1 MKLSE
6 FDYHLPPELIAQY
19 PPVRRTSSRML
30 VVDRRDGSLTDS
42 HFSRLPDFIDDS
54 CFLVVN
60 DSRVIRARL
69 IGRRQTGGKVEVL
82 LVRRLG
88 DARWK
93 AMLQPSGR
101 VREGE
106 EVLFSQRYGL
116 TVTDS
121 PGGVEREVAFAT
133 AGDERRILA
142 RFGAVPL
149 PPYIHRDPS
158 KADSRRYQTV
168 YADPAGSVAAPT
180 AGLHFDRHM
189 LARLKRNLIPVERV
203 TLHVGPGTF
212 KPVQV
217 EDISKH
223 RIDPEL
229 AVISKPTAEAIN
241 KWKKQG
247 RKLLA
252 VGTTSVRTLES
263 AADGDGTVSP
273 LSAPVDLF
281 IYPPYRYKAVD
292 ALLTNFHLPKSSLL
306 MLVAAFCGRE
316 TLFRAYEHAI
326 AARYR
331 FYSYGDCMLIL

>member
-1 MKLSE
+1 MKLSAS
-6 FDYHLPPELIAQY
+6 DYQLPPELIAQD

-30 VVDRRDGSLTDS
+30 VVDRRDDSLIDS
-42 HFSRLPDFIDDS
+42 YFSRLTDFIDDS
-54 CFLVVN
+54 HFLVVN
-60 DSRVIRARL
+60 DSRVLKARL

-101 VREGE
+101 VRKGE
-106 EVLFSQRYGL
+106 RVFFSQRYGL
-116 TVTDS
+116 TVTDD
-121 PGGVEREVAFAT
+121 PGGIEREVEFAT
-133 AGDERRILA
+133 AGDEKRILA

-149 PPYIHRDPS
+149 PPYIHREPIGSD
-158 KADSRRYQTV
+158 AIRYQTV
-168 YADPAGSVAAPT
+168 YADAPGSVAAPT
-180 AGLHFDRHM
+180 AGLHFDRRM
-189 LARLKRNLIPVERV
+189 LSRLKEHHIPVEKV

-229 AVISKPTAEAIN
+229 AEISRATAGAIN
-241 KWKKQG
+241 KWKKRG
-247 RKLLA
+247 LNLLA

-263 AADGDGTVSP
+263 AADADGTVSP
-273 LSAPVDLF
+273 YSAPVDLF
-281 IYPPYRYKAVD
+281 IYPPYRYKTVD

>member
-6 FDYHLPPELIAQY
+6 FDYHLPAESIAQF
-19 PPVRRTSSRML
+19 PAARRTSSRML
-30 VVDRRDGSLTDS
+30 VVNRRDGSLIDS
-42 HFSRLPDFIDDS
+42 RFSDLTDFIDDS
-54 CFLVVN
+54 YFLVVN
-60 DSRVIRARL
+60 DSRVFKARL
-69 IGRRQTGGKVEVL
+69 LGHRRTGGKVEVL
-82 LVRRLG
+82 LVRKLG
-88 DARWK
+88 NARWK

-101 VREGE
+101 VHKGE
-106 EVLFSQRYGL
+106 SVYFSQRYGL
-116 TVTDS
+116 TVTDD
-121 PGGVEREVAFAT
+121 PGGVEREVEFASE
-133 AGDERRILA
+133 GDEKKILA

-149 PPYIHRDPS
+149 PPYIRREPTGKD
-158 KADSRRYQTV
+158 ANRYQTV
-168 YADPAGSVAAPT
+168 YADSTGSVAAPT
-180 AGLHFDRHM
+180 AGLHFDHRM
-189 LARLKRNLIPVERV
+189 LARLKANGVPVERV

-229 AVISKPTAEAIN
+229 AEVSRPTATAIN

-263 AADGDGTVSP
+263 AADADGVLAPFSG
-273 LSAPVDLF
+273 PVDLY
-281 IYPPYRYKAVD
+281 IYPPYQYKVVD

-306 MLVAAFCGRE
+306 MLVAAFCGRDL
-316 TLFRAYEHAI
+316 LFRAYGHAI
-326 AARYR
+326 ATGYR

>member
-1 MKLSE
+1 MKLSA
-6 FDYHLPPELIAQY
+6 FDYKLPPELIAQY

-30 VVDRRDGSLTDS
+30 VMDRRDGSLTDS
-42 HFSRLPDFIDDS
+42 HFSRLTDFIDDS
-54 CFLVVN
+54 YFLVVN
-60 DSRVIRARL
+60 DSRVLKARL

-101 VREGE
+101 VRKGE
-106 EVLFSQRYGL
+106 RVFFSQRYAL
-116 TVTDS
+116 TITDD
-121 PGGVEREVAFAT
+121 PGGVEREVEFAT
-133 AGDERRILA
+133 AGDEKRILA
-142 RFGAVPL
+142 RFGSVPL
-149 PPYIHRDPS
+149 PPYIRRDPTQ
-158 KADSRRYQTV
+158 ADSKRYQTV
-168 YADPAGSVAAPT
+168 YANASGSIAAPT
-180 AGLHFDRHM
+180 AGLHFDRRM
-189 LARLKRNLIPVERV
+189 LARLKKHHIPLERV

-223 RIDPEL
+223 HIDPEP
-229 AVISKPTAEAIN
+229 ADISKPTADAIN

-263 AADGDGTVSP
+263 AADTDGIISP
-273 LSAPVDLF
+273 FTAPVDLF
-281 IYPPYRYKAVD
+281 IHPPYRYKTVD

-316 TLFRAYEHAI
+316 TLFRAYAHAI